1 MNIFVD
7 LINNV
12 ALLLALCILYRFLI
26 GIWKHGE
33 MTGRV
38 LSGLL
43 FGGVAVAGMMNSFHY
58 GPGIIFDGRSVVLSM
73 SGLFGG
79 PVTAVIAFVTAAL
92 YRLLL
97 GGAGALTGA
106 GVMFTSAVLGVGYY
120 YISTKRPD
128 AVKPF
133 YLYCFGVVV
142 HIFMLLWMLTL
153 PWPIAFG
160 IIDKIWLPV
169 MLIFPLAT
177 LILGTV
183 LADQVSRRQAEEE
196 LQGNEEKYRSLVD
209 STEDSIYLV
218 DKENRYLF
226 INQKHLSRFSL
237 SRDKVIGRTYGEFHS
252 EEETKEF
259 AEKVKKVLETGKSLL
274 YEYRSQRDGRY
285 FIRTLS
291 PVKEPGGRT
300 ISVTVVSKD
309 INERR
314 QTEDSLRESEERFR
328 IAAETASDLIYEWDV
343 AIDHLEWFGDI
354 DGVLGFKPGEFE
366 RTIETWL
373 ALIHPDDRERIA
385 AEVNLH
391 RENGEPLYTEYRIR
405 RNDGTWRYWTD
416 RGLAI
421 LDDTNKPYKFIG
433 VCTDITERKLAEQ
446 GLRESEE
453 RFRSLSRNAPDIIYS
468 LGLDGSFAYLNP
480 AFEKLLGYKRKEA
493 LGKYF
498 ADFGLKE
505 DAKKYVMLFKLIQ
518 DEKKTVKNETITLIH
533 KDGSPLLFNAN
544 GAPNFDR
551 EGNVTGVVGLLKDIT
566 EHRKLEDQLHR
577 AQKMEA
583 LGLMAGGVA
592 HDLNVSSN

>member
-38 LSGLL
+38 LAGLL

-58 GPGIIFDGRSVVLSM
+58 APGIIFDGRSVVLSM

-177 LILGTV
+177 LILGTL

-196 LQGNEEKYRSLVD
+196 LQGNEEK
-209 STEDSIYLV
+209 
-218 DKENRYLF
+218 
-226 INQKHLSRFSL
+226 
-237 SRDKVIGRTYGEFHS
+237 
-252 EEETKEF
+252 
-259 AEKVKKVLETGKSLL
+259 
-274 YEYRSQRDGRY
+274 
-285 FIRTLS
+285 
-291 PVKEPGGRT
+291 
-300 ISVTVVSKD
+300 
-309 INERR
+309 
-314 QTEDSLRESEERFR
+314 
-328 IAAETASDLIYEWDV
+328 
-343 AIDHLEWFGDI
+343 
-354 DGVLGFKPGEFE
+354 
-366 RTIETWL
+366 
-373 ALIHPDDRERIA
+373 
-385 AEVNLH
+385 
-391 RENGEPLYTEYRIR
+391 
-405 RNDGTWRYWTD
+405 
-416 RGLAI
+416 
-421 LDDTNKPYKFIG
+421 
-433 VCTDITERKLAEQ
+433 
-446 GLRESEE
+446 
-453 RFRSLSRNAPDIIYS
+453 
-468 LGLDGSFAYLNP
+468 
-480 AFEKLLGYKRKEA
+480 
-493 LGKYF
+493 
-498 ADFGLKE
+498 
-505 DAKKYVMLFKLIQ
+505 
-518 DEKKTVKNETITLIH
+518 
-533 KDGSPLLFNAN
+533 
-544 GAPNFDR
+544 
-551 EGNVTGVVGLLKDIT
+551 
-566 EHRKLEDQLHR
+566 
-577 AQKMEA
+577 
-583 LGLMAGGVA
+583 
-592 HDLNVSSN
+592 